1 MRLGVIVLAAG
12 EGKRMKS
19 QKPKVLHPV
28 AGLPMIRHVLNT
40 VADVGAMAVA
50 VVISSTGNEVREV
63 IGEDVLYVVQEQQL
77 GTGHAVSQ
85 ARGVLER
92 RTDEVM
98 VLYGDMPLLTVET
111 LQGLVQRH
119 RQVREATIT
128 MLTVS
133 SEDSMNFGR
142 ILRDRRGRVV
152 GIVEEADA
160 TEKQRRI
167 TELNCG
173 VYCFEADWLWSHLSR
188 IPMSPSGEYYL
199 TDLVG
204 MAASEGRSV
213 EAVGVED
220 VTQVQGINT
229 RAHLARAEAIMRRR
243 ICGRLLN
250 RGVTLIDPNTTYAD
264 MTVEV
269 GPDTV
274 IRPNTCL
281 WGNTRIGRGCI
292 IGPNAIIRDAVI
304 GDGCRVMASVVEE
317 AFLEDEV
324 SVGPFGHLRKG
335 AHLAKGVHVGNF
347 GEVKNSRLGAGTKM
361 GHFSYIGDATIGRD
375 VNIGAGTVTC
385 NYDGV
390 RKNPTTL
397 GDDVFVGSG
406 TMLVAP
412 VEVGAGAV
420 IGAGS
425 VVTHDVPPES
435 IAYGVPARV
444 RPKSESEAEPDE
456 EAQAELASTDKDDVN
471 A

>member
-19 QKPKVLHPV
+19 RKPKVLHSV
-28 AGLPMIRHVLNT
+28 AGLLMIRHVLNT
-40 VADVGAMAVA
+40 VADLGAMAVA
-50 VVISSTGNEVREV
+50 VVVSPTGDEVREV
-63 IGEDVLYVVQEQQL
+63 VGEDVLYVVQEEQL

-85 ARGVLER
+85 ARELLER
-92 RTDEVM
+92 RTDAVV
-98 VLYGDMPLLTVET
+98 VLYGDMPLLTVQT

-119 RQVREATIT
+119 RRMRKAVIT

-160 TEKQRRI
+160 TEKQRGI

-173 VYCFEADWLWSHLSR
+173 VYCFDADWLWSHLSR
-188 IPMSPSGEYYL
+188 VPMSPSGEYYL

-204 MAASEGRSV
+204 VAAREGHNA
-213 EAVGVED
+213 EAICVDD

-243 ICGRLLN
+243 TCDRLFN
-250 RGVTLIDPNTTYAD
+250 SGVTLIDPSTTYVD
-264 MTVEV
+264 VTVDV

-281 WGNTRIGRGCI
+281 WGDTRIGRECI
-292 IGPNAIIRDAVI
+292 LGPNTIIRDTVV
-304 GDGCRVMASVVEE
+304 GDRCRVLASVVEE
-317 AFLEDEV
+317 ALLEDEV
-324 SVGPFGHLRKG
+324 SVGPFAHLRKG
-335 AHLAKGVHVGNF
+335 AHLAKGVHMGNF
-347 GEVKNSRLGAGTKM
+347 GEVKNSHLGPGAKM
-361 GHFSYIGDATIGRD
+361 GHFSYIGDATVGPN

-390 RKNPTTL
+390 HKNPTVL
-397 GDDVFVGSG
+397 GERVFVGSG

-412 VEVGAGAV
+412 VEVGARAI

-425 VVTHDVPPES
+425 VVTHDVPPGS
-435 IAYGVPARV
+435 VVYGVPARI
-444 RPKSESEAEPDE
+444 RSTSESSRESVE
-456 EAQAELASTDKDDVN
+456 EAQAESTGPDKDDAN
-471 A
+471 D